1 MRNKQVSSG
10 RKLSAYGD
18 KHDKTSVVGC
28 MKTRMGSPD
37 RRKRAVGAAILA
49 ASALFL
55 SVACTVPSGNSATP
69 VSEQAELPKPAI
81 SKSQPDGAVGIDPL
95 EPFTLAVSEGSLVN
109 ATLTNIDGKVV
120 DGEIAADGKSWTT
133 TEVLGY
139 GRVYTLD
146 AEAQGPGGTTT
157 TSSQFTTLQPNNLTM
172 PYAMPWEG
180 AVVGIGQP
188 VRVQFDES
196 IPDRKAAEDRITITT
211 DPPVEGAFYWV
222 NNTEVRWRPEDYW
235 VPGTTV
241 TVDVDVYG
249 YDLGDGLYGEAN
261 KSTTFTIGDSVIAI
275 ADDYSKTIS
284 IQVNGTV
291 VRTMPT
297 SFGKSSTPTP
307 NGTYIIGDRQQSMIM
322 DSSTYGVPVNSTNG
336 YRTRVEWATQMSYSG
351 IYVHSAPWSLGDQG
365 YRNVS
370 AGCLNVSPA
379 NAQWFYYNTK
389 PGDLVV
395 VRNTVGGTLSGFD
408 GLGDWNIPWS
418 TWKAGNA

>member
-1 MRNKQVSSG
+1 MKSR
-10 RKLSAYGD
+10 LS
-18 KHDKTSVVGC
+18 
-28 MKTRMGSPD
+28 SPD
-37 RRKRAVGAAILA
+37 RHTRAVGGAVLA

-55 SVACTVPSGNSATP
+55 SVACTVPSGNSAVP
-69 VSEQAELPKPAI
+69 AGEQEQLPRPAI
-81 SKSQPDGAVGIDPL
+81 SKSQPDGAVGINPL
-95 EPFTLAVSEGSLVN
+95 EPFTLAVSEGALTDV
-109 ATLTNIDGKVV
+109 TLTNQDGKVV
-120 DGEIAADGKSWTT
+120 EAEVSDDGTSWTT

-146 AEAQGPGGTTT
+146 AAATGPGGTTV
-157 TSSQFTTLQPNNLTM
+157 TSSQFTTVQPNNLTK
-172 PYAMPWEG
+172 PYALPWDG
-180 AVVGIGQP
+180 SVVGIGQP
-188 VRVQFDES
+188 VRVQFDEP
-196 IPDRKAAEDRITITT
+196 IADRQAAEDRITITT
-211 DPPVEGAFYWV
+211 EPAVEGAFYWV
-222 NNTEVRWRPEDYW
+222 NNTEVRWRPENYW
-235 VPGTTV
+235 EPGTTV

-249 YDLGDGLYGEAN
+249 HDLGGGMYGETNA
-261 KSTTFTIGDSVIAI
+261 KSTFTIGDSVIAI
-275 ADDYSKTIS
+275 ADDYTKTVS
-284 IQVNGTV
+284 VQVNGTT
-291 VRTMPT
+291 VRTMPV
-297 SFGKSSTPTP
+297 SFGRPSSPTP

-322 DSSTYGVPVNSTNG
+322 DSSTYGVPVNSAYG

-395 VRNTVGGTLSGFD
+395 VQNTVGGTLSGVD